1 MNLIFLRHGLSNW
14 NLENKFT
21 GWIDV
26 PLAKQGIVEAN
37 QAKNVLE
44 VSNFNPDVVFTSFLK
59 RAQQTAQIVTDVQFI
74 KDWRLNERHYGALQ
88 GLDKKETVK
97 KYGEDQVFLWRRS
110 YLTKPPILSEDSPDN
125 PNNLKMYED
134 IKIKLPLC
142 ESLEDVVIR
151 VKPVL
156 KEILNNSIDMNVL
169 VVAHGNSIRA
179 ILKIIENIENKEISN
194 INIPTGIPLA
204 FNVEEVSNK
213 KSIQRIGYLGNPK
226 DVFKA
231 TKEVE
236 QQSQIKEK

>member
-1 MNLIFLRHGLSNW
+1 MNLIFLRHGLSKW

-26 PLAKQGIVEAN
+26 SLARQGIVEAN
-37 QAKNVLE
+37 QAKNILE
-44 VSNFNPDVVFTSFLK
+44 ESNFNPDVVFTSFLK

-110 YLTKPPILSEDSPDN
+110 YLTKPPILPEDSPDN
-125 PNNLKMYED
+125 PNNLEMYED
-134 IKIKLPLC
+134 IKTKLPLC

-151 VKPVL
+151 IKPVL
-156 KEILNNSIDMNVL
+156 KKILNNSVDMNVL

-179 ILKIIENIENKEISN
+179 ILKIIENIENKEISD